1 MQAKSIVAFAI
12 VIAAIVFSTTA
23 TFSTSY
29 ATTGMSD
36 CKENPDNED
45 CNPQPDRVGN
55 DDDTDTDADR
65 DGPGGAGGNIGQDP
79 GDTDDDP
86 DTPQQDEA
94 NCWGKVSA
102 GLAQNDDG
110 KPGLGEHS
118 SDPVPG
124 DDDNETPRE
133 GVGNQREGHPSD
145 HADTV
150 GGLANPDPD
159 CVD

>member
-1 MQAKSIVAFAI
+1 MLTTAAI
-12 VIAAIVFSTTA
+12 ALLAIVFSTTT
-23 TFSTSY
+23 TFSTTY

-36 CKENPDNED
+36 CRENPDNDD

-55 DDDTDTDADR
+55 DDDTDGDADR
-65 DGPGGAGGNIGQDP
+65 DGPGGEGGSIGDP
-79 GDTDDDP
+79 GQGEDDGRED
-86 DTPQQDEA
+86 A
-94 NCWGKVSA
+94 NCWGKVTSS
-102 GLAQNDDG
+102 LTKNDDG
-110 KPGLGEHS
+110 KPGIGEHS
-118 SDPVPG
+118 SDPVPN

-150 GGLANPDPD
+150 GGLADDQPD